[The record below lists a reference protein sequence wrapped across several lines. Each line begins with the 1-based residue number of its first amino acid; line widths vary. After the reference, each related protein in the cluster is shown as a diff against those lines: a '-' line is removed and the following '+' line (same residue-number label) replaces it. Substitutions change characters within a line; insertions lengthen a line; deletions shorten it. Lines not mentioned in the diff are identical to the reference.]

1 MGQTPGP
8 NPADV
13 GAVAKNTV
21 WCSAAWNY
29 EYKSLPLATAYPV
42 IGNQGVAASAVSYD
56 KTGTGNDGTGTNIL
70 KGDMGFC
77 CYTLDTA
84 LSTFSVAENVS
95 ATSWS
100 TTKLN

>member
-1 MGQTPGP
+1 MGQKLFGIM
-8 NPADV
+8 V
-13 GAVAKNTV
+13 NTV

-42 IGNQGVAASAVSYD
+42 IGNQGVAASAVTYD
-56 KTGTGNDGTGTNIL
+56 KTGTGNDGTGANIL

-77 CYTLDTA
+77 CYTLDSA
-84 LSTFSVAENVS
+84 KNYFSIGENTNIS
-95 ATSWS
+95 PWN